1 MNIKQGFR
9 QGLVVLAILF
19 YLDIIGIPLFVGESA
34 VVALAAIVGLF
45 TLSYVRRDNRE
56 EPKSW
61 VHVLVH
67 SLMIGLVA
75 GIGFALVTYLFAT
88 LQGRGMR
95 IEEVFAQIKADS
107 TAILTGLTVGEVRQ
121 GGDVIPGLIKLV
133 LFFTGGGLVG
143 GLLARLFL
151 GRGTSVAGSDAGQ
164 KAKTWGLS
172 ALPFLFYALFIY
184 SRSDAFQFFDTEI
197 ERSNF
202 GLMIIFLF
210 IGAALFSLRAAK
222 PGRQKIILAAIVV
235 LLVLVLPQ
243 IANLVQNAVLGAV
256 MIFIV
261 MGIGLN
267 IVVGYA
273 GLLDLGYVA
282 FFAVGAYTYGLLSS
296 PESFVV
302 VSLPW
307 FEGVTFWVGLPI
319 AFLIGA
325 FTGVLLGAPVL
336 NMRGDYLAIVTLGF
350 GEIIRLLVLNLRDYT
365 GGPGGVLKIPSP
377 NFFGLDLGSPQ
388 GILYLAMAL
397 GVLVTIVTLRLHDSR
412 LGRAWVALRED
423 EDVAEAM
430 GINLVA
436 IKLLAFG
443 SGAAFAA
450 LGGAVYAA
458 RQVNIFP
465 DNFALDVSIN
475 VLSLIIIGG
484 IGSIEG
490 VVLGAIALIGLPEIL
505 RSVSEYRIIAFGA
518 LLVVMMIIRPEG
530 FLPSTRR
537 ARELHEH
544 EAHEHEEI
552 IDPGL
557 EAEV

>member
-1 MNIKQGFR
+1 MNIKQGLK
-9 QGLVVLAILF
+9 QGLIILAVFF
-19 YLDIIGIPLFVGESA
+19 YLDLIGIPSFVGESA
-34 VVALAAIVGLF
+34 LVFFAVIVGLF
-45 TLSYVRRDNRE
+45 TLSFVRRAQQRN
-56 EPKSW
+56 PKS
-61 VHVLVH
+61 VAEVLVY
-67 SLMIGLVA
+67 SLTIGLVS
-75 GIGFALVTYLFAT
+75 GVGFALVTYFFAT
-88 LQGRGMR
+88 LQGQGVRVN
-95 IEEVFAQIKADS
+95 EVFAEIKPES
-107 TAILTGLTVGEVRQ
+107 TAILTGMSVADIRSGASVL
-121 GGDVIPGLIKLV
+121 GGLLRMV
-133 LFFTGGGLVG
+133 LYFAGGGLAG
-143 GLLARLFL
+143 GLLARLMSSRSTL
-151 GRGTSVAGSDAGQ
+151 MGSETGE
-164 KAKTWGLS
+164 KVKTWGS
-172 ALPFLFYALFIY
+172 TALPFLFYILFLLN
-184 SRSDAFQFFDTEI
+184 REGVLPFFSTESQ
-197 ERSNF
+197 RSNF
-202 GLMIIFLF
+202 GLTVIFLF
-210 IGAALFSLRAAK
+210 IGSALFTLRGAK
-222 PGRQKIILAAIVV
+222 PGRQKFVLSGLVV
-235 LLVLVLPQ
+235 LLVLILPQ
-243 IANLVQNAVLGAV
+243 LANLVQNAVLGAV

-296 PESFVV
+296 PGSYVV
-302 VSLPW
+302 VNLPW
-307 FEGVTFWVGLPI
+307 FEGVSFWVGLPI

-325 FTGVLLGAPVL
+325 FTGVLLGTPVL
-336 NMRGDYLAIVTLGF
+336 KLRGDYLAIVTLGF

-365 GGPGGVLKIPSP
+365 GGPGGVLKIPAP
-377 NFFGLDLGSPQ
+377 VLFGMNLGNPK

-397 GVLVTIVTLRLHDSR
+397 GVLVTIVTLRLHESR

-430 GINLVA
+430 GINLVS

-490 VVLGAIALIGLPEIL
+490 VVLGSIALIGLPEIL

-518 LLVVMMIIRPEG
+518 LLVVMMIIQPEG
-530 FLPSTRR
+530 FLPSQRR
-537 ARELHEH
+537 ARELHT
-544 EAHEHEEI
+544 EEVTN
-552 IDPGL
+552 PGL
-557 EAEV
+557 DAEA

>member
-1 MNIKQGFR
+1 MGFR
-9 QGLVVLAILF
+9 QGLVILAVFF
-19 YLDIIGIPLFVGESA
+19 YLDVIGIPLFVGESVLIMFA
-34 VVALAAIVGLF
+34 MIVGLF
-45 TLSYVRRDNRE
+45 ALSYVRKDNKE
-56 EPKSW
+56 EPKSILE
-61 VHVLVH
+61 VLIY
-67 SLMIGLVA
+67 SLTIGLVS
-75 GIGFALVTYLFAT
+75 GIGFALVTYFFAS
-88 LQGRGMR
+88 LQGQGVRVND
-95 IEEVFAQIKADS
+95 VFAQIKPES
-107 TAILTGLTVGEVRQ
+107 TAILTGMSVGEIRSGESVV
-121 GGDVIPGLIKLV
+121 GGLIRLV
-133 LFFTGGGLVG
+133 LYFAGGSLVG
-143 GLLARLFL
+143 GLAARLFI
-151 GRGTSVAGSDAGQ
+151 GRGTSLLESETGEKV
-164 KAKTWGLS
+164 KNWGGA
-172 ALPFLFYALFIY
+172 ALPFLFYAIFLLN
-184 SRSDAFQFFDTEI
+184 RTGVLTFFRTESQ
-197 ERSNF
+197 RSNF
-202 GLMIIFLF
+202 GLTMIFLF
-210 IGAALFSLRAAK
+210 IGASLFSLRAAK
-222 PGRQKIILAAIVV
+222 PGRQKMILVVVVV
-235 LLVLVLPQ
+235 LLVLILPQ
-243 IANLVQNAVLGAV
+243 LANLVQNAVLGAV

-282 FFAVGAYTYGLLSS
+282 FFAVGAYTYGLLSA
-296 PESFVV
+296 PESYIVLN
-302 VSLPW
+302 LPW
-307 FEGVTFWVGLPI
+307 FEGINFWAGLPI

-325 FTGVLLGAPVL
+325 FTGVLLGTPVL
-336 NMRGDYLAIVTLGF
+336 KMRGDYLAIVTLGF

-377 NFFGLDLGSPQ
+377 VFFGLDLGNPK
-388 GILYLAMAL
+388 GILYLAMVL
-397 GVLVTIVTLRLHDSR
+397 GVLVTIITLRLHDSR

-450 LGGAVYAA
+450 LGGAVYAT

-490 VVLGAIALIGLPEIL
+490 VVLGSIALIGLPEIL

-518 LLVVMMIIRPEG
+518 LLVVMMIIQPEG

-537 ARELHEH
+537 ARELHAD
-544 EAHEHEEI
+544 EAKNPI
-552 IDPGL
+552 LDA
-557 EAEV
+557 EA

>member
-1 MNIKQGFR
+1 MNIFQGFKQG
-9 QGLVVLAILF
+9 LAVLAVLF
-19 YLDIIGIPLFVGESA
+19 YLDVIGIPLFIGERIFLVLA
-34 VVALAAIVGLF
+34 VLVGLF
-45 TLSYVRRDNRE
+45 ALNFVRKANLD
-56 EPKSW
+56 EPKPLLHA
-61 VHVLVH
+61 VVH
-67 SLMIGLVA
+67 SLTVGLTA
-75 GIGFALVTYLFAT
+75 ALGFALVTFIFAR
-88 LQGRGMR
+88 LYAQGVRVTD
-95 IEEVFAQIKADS
+95 VFAQIKPDS
-107 TAILTGLTVGEVRQ
+107 IAILTGTTVPDVRK
-121 GGDVIPGLIKLV
+121 GFDVIPSLTKLV
-133 LFFTGGGLVG
+133 LYMAGGGLVG
-143 GLLARLFL
+143 GVLARLFT
-151 GRGTSVAGSDAGQ
+151 GRGSKLLASEGANKV
-164 KAKTWGLS
+164 KTWGGMS
-172 ALPFLFYALFIY
+172 LPFLFYAIFLW
-184 SRSDAFQFFDTEI
+184 SRSGMSGMFSTQI

-202 GLMIIFLF
+202 GLAIIFLF
-210 IGAALFSLRAAK
+210 IGSSLFALRAVK
-222 PGRQKIILAAIVV
+222 PGRQKLVLGAVVV
-235 LLVLVLPQ
+235 LLVLILPQ
-243 IANLVQNAVLGAV
+243 LANLVQNAVLGAV
-256 MIFIV
+256 MIFVV

-307 FEGVTFWVGLPI
+307 FDGVTFWVGLPI
-319 AFLIGA
+319 AFLLGA
-325 FTGVLLGAPVL
+325 LTGVLLGTPVL
-336 NMRGDYLAIVTLGF
+336 KLRGDYLAIVTLGF

-377 NFFGLDLGSPQ
+377 MLFGLDLGTPK
-388 GILYLAMAL
+388 GILYLTMAL

-450 LGGAVYAA
+450 LGGAIYAA

-490 VVLGAIALIGLPEIL
+490 VVLGSIALIGLPEIL

-537 ARELHEH
+537 ARELH
-544 EAHEHEEI
+544 AEEVPDETTVI
-552 IDPGL
+552 Q
-557 EAEV
+557 A

>member
-1 MNIKQGFR
+1 MNIKQGFK
-9 QGLVVLAILF
+9 QGLVILAVLFYLDVIGIPQFVGESILVVLA
-19 YLDIIGIPLFVGESA
+19 V
-34 VVALAAIVGLF
+34 IVGLF
-45 TLSYVRRDNRE
+45 AMSYVRKENLYKQQ
-56 EPKSW
+56 PIVNS
-61 VHVLVH
+61 VVH
-67 SLMIGLVA
+67 SLVIGLTA
-75 GIGFALVTYLFAT
+75 GLGFALITFIFARMHAQGIKVTD
-88 LQGRGMR
+88 
-95 IEEVFAQIKADS
+95 VFAQIKAENIG
-107 TAILTGLTVGEVRQ
+107 ILTGLEIQEVRQ
-121 GGDVIPGLIKLV
+121 GANVLPGLLKLV
-133 LFFTGGGLVG
+133 GYFTGGALVG
-143 GLLARLFL
+143 GLLVRLL
-151 GRGTSVAGSDAGQ
+151 SGRGKDAFASSGGQ
-164 KAKTWGLS
+164 NARKWGTT
-172 ALPFLFYALFIY
+172 ALPFLFYALFLY
-184 SRSDAFQFFDTEI
+184 SRSEAFGFFNTEI

-202 GLMIIFLF
+202 GLSIIFLF
-210 IGAALFSLRAAK
+210 IGSALFALRAVEAR
-222 PGRQKIILAAIVV
+222 RQKLILAGIIV

-243 IANLVQNAVLGAV
+243 LANLVQNAVLGAV

-302 VSLPW
+302 VSLPG
-307 FEGVTFWVGLPI
+307 FEGVNFWVGLPV
-319 AFLIGA
+319 AFLLGA
-325 FTGVLLGAPVL
+325 FTGVLLGTPVL
-336 NMRGDYLAIVTLGF
+336 KMRGDYLAIVTLGF

-377 NFFGLDLGSPQ
+377 VLFGLDLGSPM
-388 GILYLAMAL
+388 GILYLTMAI
-397 GVLVTIVTLRLHDSR
+397 GVLVTVITLRLHDSR

-430 GINLVA
+430 GINLVS

-443 SGAAFAA
+443 AGASFAA
-450 LGGAVYAA
+450 LGGAIYAA

-490 VVLGAIALIGLPEIL
+490 VVLGSIALIGLPEIL
-505 RSVSEYRIIAFGA
+505 RSVAEYRIIAFGA

-537 ARELHEH
+537 ARELHEDEDEPDAVPAT
-544 EAHEHEEI
+544 EAQV
-552 IDPGL
+552 D
-557 EAEV
+557 

>member
-1 MNIKQGFR
+1 
-9 QGLVVLAILF
+9 
-19 YLDIIGIPLFVGESA
+19 
-34 VVALAAIVGLF
+34 
-45 TLSYVRRDNRE
+45 
-56 EPKSW
+56 
-61 VHVLVH
+61 
-67 SLMIGLVA
+67 
-75 GIGFALVTYLFAT
+75 
-88 LQGRGMR
+88 
-95 IEEVFAQIKADS
+95 
-107 TAILTGLTVGEVRQ
+107 
-121 GGDVIPGLIKLV
+121 LIKLV
-133 LFFTGGGLVG
+133 LYFIGGGLVG

-151 GRGTSVAGSDAGQ
+151 GRGTSMIGSEGGQ
-164 KAKTWGLS
+164 KVKTWGLN
-172 ALPFLFYALFIY
+172 ALPFMFYAIFLY
-184 SRSDAFQFFDTEI
+184 SSSDFFPFFDTEI
-197 ERSNF
+197 QRSNF
-202 GLMIIFLF
+202 GLMVIFLF
-210 IGAALFSLRAAK
+210 IGAALFSLRSAK
-222 PGRQKIILAAIVV
+222 PGRQKIILAAIIV
-235 LLVLVLPQ
+235 LLVLILPQ
-243 IANLVQNAVLGAV
+243 LANLVQNAVLGAV

-282 FFAVGAYTYGLLSS
+282 FFAVGAYTYGLLSA

-302 VSLPW
+302 VSIPG

-397 GVLVTIVTLRLHDSR
+397 GVLVTIITLRLHDSR

-450 LGGAVYAA
+450 LGGAVYAT

-490 VVLGAIALIGLPEIL
+490 VVLGSIALIGLPEIL

-544 EAHEHEEI
+544 EPHEHEEVVT
-552 IDPGL
+552 DPGL